1 MAAPEVLFDLALT
14 LHPEHG
20 ASAQERAAILAG
32 RLGYREVWLPVG
44 DGYGWPDP
52 GRLETLA
59 GAAGSSRVGLVVT
72 GVAAEVAAA
81 LRSGRA
87 RGALLELESAS
98 DDLVD
103 AVGGATAWRERV
115 RLPHFDPAAAGT
127 VVVGASRPEV
137 LDGVRAAVGSRSA
150 AGVSRDRHRVVA
162 AVPVSIGRTFSEAD
176 ARARRDPRLSG
187 DRDPRQGGLF
197 GTHEQAQSQALDLA
211 AAGVD
216 VVRVTVADEVDVA
229 DLLAQVRSLVVGATP
244 VLHARRT

>member
-59 GAAGSSRVGLVVT
+59 GAAGSARVGLVVT
-72 GVAAEVAAA
+72 GVATEVAAA

>member
-1 MAAPEVLFDLALT
+1 MAAPEVLFDLGLT

-52 GRLETLA
+52 GGLETLA
-59 GAAGSSRVGLVVT
+59 EAAGSARVGLVVT
-72 GVAAEVAAA
+72 GVATEVAAA

-150 AGVSRDRHRVVA
+150 AGVPRDRHRVVA